1 MADKDATGVPS
12 LGEMASPNDDIL
24 GKGGGQH
31 HWKQSVITN
40 PSLDERGGVF
50 FAAIEMTRMP
60 MILTDP
66 AQDDNPIVFANNA
79 FLDLTGY
86 DLSDIIGHNCRFLQ
100 GAQTDRETVRQLRE
114 SIAARQAI
122 SIEILNYR
130 RDGTPFWNGVFIGP
144 VYDQHGELLY
154 FFASQLDVSAR
165 KEAEATRFQS
175 QKMESIGQLTAGLA
189 HDFNN
194 LLQVLSGSLDM
205 MASRR
210 DDEKIFNRYHSA
222 AAQAAERGTKLTAQ
236 LLSFARRSR
245 LEPRRVE
252 LTDLVNSIAELLDS
266 TVGSRA
272 ELQLNLRR
280 RLPEIE
286 ADPDHLEMALI
297 NVIVNARDA
306 VDAGGNITVS
316 TGTATVDGD
325 HPVPGL
331 SDGQYVVLKVHDD
344 GAGMSKETLKRAVEP
359 FFTTKPKGAGTGL
372 GLATAHGFALQSRGA
387 LKIES
392 SIGEGTCVQFFFPIP
407 QDEDRT
413 LAMEPDTSGFQP
425 DEVDRQSTRTV
436 LVVEDEALVAE
447 LAEAALLEAGYHVR
461 VAHDYEQGLAAFEQL
476 HADGG
481 VALVFSDVVMP
492 GVHNG
497 LALAQEVRK
506 RAPDVPVLLTTG
518 YNDEM
523 SLQGPQPEALD
534 VIGKPYR
541 RQELIARVQA
551 AIRRGGRD
559 RQSHQT
565 SDFGHARG

>member
-194 LLQVLSGSLDM
+194 LLQVLIGSLDM

-436 LVVEDEALVAE
+436 LVVEDEALIAE